1 MSEASLQLFFSGTL
15 LLKNLHEA
23 RRMAKQCEGIC
34 NDFERQTNPSIVRE
48 WQAIKRGWER
58 DLSKP
63 DPYKLTEKRG
73 SN

>member
-1 MSEASLQLFFSGTL
+1 
-15 LLKNLHEA
+15 
-23 RRMAKQCEGIC
+23 MAKQCEGIC